1 MRLAKTIAVSLTVIL
16 LVACRTSAPS
26 VADSTGTSATS
37 TLSTQGADAVLWQNT
52 SAEAYWLYQQSYA
65 YATEKL
71 ETMLTTIEEEKQMV
85 DSTEWDRRP
94 LAVIVDIDETVLDNS
109 PYQVNAVRNCK
120 TFDAAAWKAWTD
132 KAAAKAC
139 PGARDFLLA
148 ARDGGCE
155 VFYITNRDQ
164 SERASTLKNLQD
176 VGFPNADDA
185 HLLLMEGTSD
195 KSARRAQV
203 ASTHAV
209 LLLVGDQLRDFDE
222 RFKDRSV
229 NNGKN
234 VVDAIADSL
243 SQYFILLPNP
253 MYGTY
258 RDAIQ
263 GKGTDAEKLARMKA
277 WFDAN
282 GY

>member
-1 MRLAKTIAVSLTVIL
+1 MGVVVVTA
-16 LVACRTSAPS
+16 VACRTSAP
-26 VADSTGTSATS
+26 VATAPAISPTNILSA
-37 TLSTQGADAVLWQNT
+37 QGSDAVLWQNS

-65 YATEKL
+65 YATWKL
-71 ETMLTTIEEEKQMV
+71 EVMLESIDQDKQMV
-85 DSTEWDRRP
+85 DSLEWDRRP
-94 LAVIVDIDETVLDNS
+94 MAVIVDIDETVLDNS
-109 PYQVNAVRNCK
+109 PYQVNAVQDGR
-120 TFDAAAWKAWTD
+120 TFDPADWKTWTD
-132 KAAAKAC
+132 KAAAKAS
-139 PGARDFLLA
+139 PGAREFLMA

-155 VFYITNRDQ
+155 VFYITNRDR

-195 KSARRAQV
+195 KTARRAEV
-203 ASTHAV
+203 RSTHNV

-234 VVDAIADSL
+234 IVDAMGDSL
-243 SQYFILLPNP
+243 SDLFILLPNP

-258 RDAIQ
+258 RDAVQ
-263 GKGTDAEKLARMKA
+263 GKGTDGEKLARMKA